1 MRSAD
6 ARPGDATIRL
16 EHRFADVA
24 DGIRL
29 HYVEAGTG
37 PLVVLVHGFPEFWFS
52 YRRVLPALAARG
64 FRVVAP
70 DLRGFN
76 LSSKPEGV
84 RAYGIDVVVEDI
96 AGLIRALG
104 EERANIVGHDVGAG
118 ISWAFA
124 MTHPEMVSRLAVLNG
139 PHPKRLLDSF
149 RKNPAQMLKSWY
161 VFFFQ
166 LPLLPEA
173 VAALDRYELL
183 IKALRDEPRRP
194 FGRDELERYREA
206 FAEPG
211 ALTAMIHYYRAMFRP
226 KTNVK
231 IVSFDG
237 PTLVV
242 WGEEDPHLG
251 RELAT
256 PDPELVPNA
265 RVEFVPDATH
275 WVHHDQPERVVL
287 LLEEHL
293 RAAPGAVTPRS
304 S

>member
-1 MRSAD
+1 MLSSDDRRD
-6 ARPGDATIRL
+6 DPTVRL

-29 HYVEAGTG
+29 HYVAAGSG
-37 PLVVLVHGFPEFWFS
+37 PLVVLLHGFPEFWFS

-76 LSSKPEGV
+76 LSSKPAGV

-104 EERANIVGHDVGAG
+104 EERASVVGHDVGAG

-149 RKNPAQMLKSWY
+149 RKNPAQLFKSWY

-173 VAALDRYELL
+173 VAELDRYELL
-183 IKALRDEPRRP
+183 IKALREEPKRP
-194 FGRDELERYREA
+194 FSREELERYRDA

-211 ALTAMIHYYRAMFRP
+211 ALTAMINYYRAMFRP
-226 KTNVK
+226 STNVK
-231 IVSFDG
+231 IVPFTG
-237 PTLVV
+237 PSLVV

-256 PDPELVPNA
+256 PDLDLVPNA
-265 RVEFVPDATH
+265 RVEFVSDATH
-275 WVHHDQPERVVL
+275 WVHHDQPERVIA

-293 RAAPGAVTPRS
+293 RAAPEDLRPRS